1 MTWPP
6 QSPDLNAFEMVWD
19 ELDRRVKEKQPASA
33 QHMWELLQDCWKS
46 IPDGAQPELFIFH
59 ELCALKKDEGPCKVL
74 KERFYFEIDTGHCE
88 SFEFGGCRGNAN
100 NFETLE
106 ACEGMCLVSAD
117 KSPCHLDEAPGPCRG
132 LVTRYFFDSQS
143 QECKHFYYGGCFG
156 NANNFKSMKECQARC
171 QNPENANVAPKLDVT
186 PKLEVTVL
194 KLTSKPNVQP
204 VKVTDEFALS
214 ASHMQQNHQHQATDF
229 SPPEFCLS
237 TNDKGTMCDR
247 EERITGRRYA
257 YNPKTKRCHWL
268 RNRGCGGNKNN
279 FVLKRHCMKMCMK
292 PNPTH
297 KRKTLRIKKNTNI

>member
-1 MTWPP
+1 MAAMNSWLI
-6 QSPDLNAFEMVWD
+6 SCIVLVHFAYLGSCDSGSEIA
-19 ELDRRVKEKQPASA
+19 
-33 QHMWELLQDCWKS
+33 
-46 IPDGAQPELFIFH
+46 DGAQPELFIFH

-171 QNPENANVAPKLDVT
+171 QNP
-186 PKLEVTVL
+186 
-194 KLTSKPNVQP
+194 
-204 VKVTDEFALS
+204 DEFALS
-214 ASHMQQNHQHQATDF
+214 ASNMQQNLQHQATDF

-247 EERITGRRYA
+247 EERRTGRRYA

-297 KRKTLRIKKNTNI
+297 KRKTIRIKKNTNILFQTV

>member
-1 MTWPP
+1 MAAMNSWLI
-6 QSPDLNAFEMVWD
+6 SCIVLVH
-19 ELDRRVKEKQPASA
+19 SA
-33 QHMWELLQDCWKS
+33 YLGSCESDTE
-46 IPDGAQPELFIFH
+46 IADGAQPELFIFH
-59 ELCALKKDEGPCKVL
+59 ELCALKKDVGPCKTL
-74 KERFYFEIDTGHCE
+74 KERFYFEIDTGRCE

-156 NANNFKSMKECQARC
+156 NANNFKSMKACQARC
-171 QNPENANVAPKLDVT
+171 QNPG
-186 PKLEVTVL
+186 
-194 KLTSKPNVQP
+194 
-204 VKVTDEFALS
+204 EFALS

-237 TNDKGTMCDR
+237 TIDKGTTCDR
-247 EERITGRRYA
+247 EERRTERRYV

-268 RNRGCGGNKNN
+268 RNRGCGGSKNN
-279 FVLKRHCMKMCMK
+279 FVFKRHCMKICMK

-297 KRKTLRIKKNTNI
+297 KRNTIRIKKNTNILFQTV